1 MACVF
6 WKSSDKSSDIDV
18 LSVVACITVY
28 VCRLWIPVTALLL
41 VLSTTSEASLQ
52 LPLQLPLLSV
62 TSGDNQQ
69 DYTVNLQIFLILTAL
84 AFLPGLLMVTTSFTR
99 VLIVLAILRQA
110 LGLQQI
116 PPTRVLIALAL
127 ILTAFIMKPVF
138 NEIWKQAVEPY
149 LEERMPFREAIEVA
163 GLPLHQF
170 MLKQT
175 RKVDMEQFLVL
186 SGEISPVNDGEPDV
200 VPENIPFS
208 VLMPAFLSSEIK
220 TSLQMGLMILLP
232 FLVID
237 LLVASVL
244 MALGM
249 IMLSPMLISLPFKL
263 LLFVLVDGWG
273 LIMAGTIRSFST

>member
-6 WKSSDKSSDIDV
+6 WKSSDPEV
-18 LSVVACITVY
+18 LRGVSRTPIY
-28 VCRLWIPVTALLL
+28 VCHLWIPVTALLL
-41 VLSTTSEASLQ
+41 ILPGVSEASF
-52 LPLQLPLLSV
+52 QLPLLSV

-69 DYTVNLQIFLILTAL
+69 DYTVNLQILLILTTL
-84 AFLPGLLMVTTSFTR
+84 SFLPGLMMVTTSFTR
-99 VLIVLAILRQA
+99 VLIVLAILRQG

-116 PPTRVLIALAL
+116 PPTRVLIASAL

-138 NEIWKQAVEPY
+138 SEIWKQAVEPY
-149 LEERMPFREAIEVA
+149 LEERMLFRDAIEVA
-163 GLPLHQF
+163 SQPLHQF

-175 RKVDMEQFLVL
+175 RKTDMEQFLVL
-186 SGEISPVNDGEPDV
+186 SGELPPVDGHAGKQSGGKPDV
-200 VPENIPFS
+200 LPEDIPFS

-237 LLVASVL
+237 LLVASIL

-263 LLFVLVDGWG
+263 LLFVLVDGWS
-273 LIMAGTIRSFST
+273 LIMAGTIRSFAT

>member
-1 MACVF
+1 MVCVF
-6 WKSSDKSSDIDV
+6 WKSSNVCV
-18 LSVVACITVY
+18 LTGDSFINVNV
-28 VCRLWIPVTALLL
+28 RRWIPVIAILLTL
-41 VLSTTSEASLQ
+41 PAVSEASH
-52 LPLQLPLLSV
+52 QLPLLSV

-116 PPTRVLIALAL
+116 PPTRVLIASAL

-138 NEIWKQAVEPY
+138 NDIREQAIEPY
-149 LEERMPFREAIEVA
+149 LEERMQFREAIEIA
-163 GLPLHQF
+163 GLPLHHF
-170 MLKQT
+170 MLQQT
-175 RKVDMEQFLVL
+175 RKADMEQFLVL
-186 SGEISPVNDGEPDV
+186 SGEISPVDDSGSQPDV
-200 VPENIPFS
+200 LPENIPFS

-220 TSLQMGLMILLP
+220 TSLQMGFMILLP

-237 LLVASVL
+237 LLVASIL

-263 LLFVLVDGWG
+263 LLFVLVDGWS
-273 LIMAGTIRSFST
+273 LIMAGTIRSFSS

>member
-1 MACVF
+1 MACAF
-6 WKSSDKSSDIDV
+6 WKSSDIDV
-18 LSVVACITVY
+18 LSGVSRIAVY
-28 VCRLWIPVTALLL
+28 VRGLRIPVTALLL
-41 VLSTTSEASLQ
+41 ILPTVAEAS
-52 LPLQLPLLSV
+52 PQLPLLSV

-69 DYTVNLQIFLILTAL
+69 DYTVNLQIFIILTVL

-110 LGLQQI
+110 LGLQQT
-116 PPTRVLIALAL
+116 PPTRVLIASAL
-127 ILTAFIMKPVF
+127 ILTVFIMKPVF
-138 NEIWKQAVEPY
+138 NEIREQAVEPY

-163 GLPLHQF
+163 GGPLHQF

-186 SGEISPVNDGEPDV
+186 SGEISPVDDGGDKPDV

-208 VLMPAFLSSEIK
+208 LLMPAFLSSEIK

-237 LLVASVL
+237 LLVASIL

>member
-28 VCRLWIPVTALLL
+28 VRRLWIPVTALLL
-41 VLSTTSEASLQ
+41 VLSTASEAS
-52 LPLQLPLLSV
+52 LQLPLLSV

-149 LEERMPFREAIEVA
+149 LEERMPFREAIDVA

-186 SGEISPVNDGEPDV
+186 SGEISPVNDGDGEPDV

>member
-28 VCRLWIPVTALLL
+28 VRRLWIPALLL
-41 VLSTTSEASLQ
+41 VLSTASEAS
-52 LPLQLPLLSV
+52 LQLPLLSV

-138 NEIWKQAVEPY
+138 NEIRKQAVEPY

-186 SGEISPVNDGEPDV
+186 SGEISPVNDGDGEPDV

>member
-1 MACVF
+1 MACAF
-6 WKSSDKSSDIDV
+6 WKSSDIDV
-18 LSVVACITVY
+18 LSGVSRIAVY
-28 VCRLWIPVTALLL
+28 VCGLRIPVTALLL
-41 VLSTTSEASLQ
+41 ILPTVSEAS
-52 LPLQLPLLSV
+52 LQLPLLSV

-69 DYTVNLQIFLILTAL
+69 DYTVNLQIFLILTVL

-110 LGLQQI
+110 LGLQQT
-116 PPTRVLIALAL
+116 PPTRVLIASAL
-127 ILTAFIMKPVF
+127 ILTVFIMKPVF
-138 NEIWKQAVEPY
+138 NEIREQAVEPY

-163 GLPLHQF
+163 RLPLHQF

-186 SGEISPVNDGEPDV
+186 SGEISPVDDGGGKPDV

-208 VLMPAFLSSEIK
+208 LLMPAFLSSEIK

-237 LLVASVL
+237 LLVASIL

>member
-1 MACVF
+1 MACAF
-6 WKSSDKSSDIDV
+6 WKSSDIDV
-18 LSVVACITVY
+18 LSGVSRIVVYA
-28 VCRLWIPVTALLL
+28 RGLRIPVTALLL
-41 VLSTTSEASLQ
+41 ILPTLSEAS
-52 LPLQLPLLSV
+52 LQLPLLSV

-69 DYTVNLQIFLILTAL
+69 DYTVNLQIFLILTVL

-110 LGLQQI
+110 LGLQQT
-116 PPTRVLIALAL
+116 PPTRVLIASAL
-127 ILTAFIMKPVF
+127 ILTVFIMKPVF
-138 NEIWKQAVEPY
+138 NEIREQAVEPY

-186 SGEISPVNDGEPDV
+186 SGEISPVDDGGGKPDV

-208 VLMPAFLSSEIK
+208 LLMPAFLSSEIK

-237 LLVASVL
+237 LLVASIL

>member
-6 WKSSDKSSDIDV
+6 WKSSDIDV

-28 VCRLWIPVTALLL
+28 VRRLWIPALLL
-41 VLSTTSEASLQ
+41 VLSTASEAS
-52 LPLQLPLLSV
+52 LQLPLLSV

-138 NEIWKQAVEPY
+138 NEIRKQAVEPY

-186 SGEISPVNDGEPDV
+186 SGEISPVNDGDGEPDV

>member
-1 MACVF
+1 MACAF
-6 WKSSDKSSDIDV
+6 WKSSDIDL
-18 LSVVACITVY
+18 LSCVSGIPVY
-28 VCRLWIPVTALLL
+28 VRRLWIPVTLLIL
-41 VLSTTSEASLQ
+41 PAVSEAS
-52 LPLQLPLLSV
+52 LQLPLLSV

-110 LGLQQI
+110 LGLQQT
-116 PPTRVLIALAL
+116 PPTRILIAAAL

-138 NEIWKQAVEPY
+138 NEIREQAVEPY
-149 LEERMPFREAIEVA
+149 LAERMPFREAIEVA

-186 SGEISPVNDGEPDV
+186 AGEISPVDDSGGKPDV

-237 LLVASVL
+237 LLVASIL